1 MNPPANLTNAE
12 IRITPSYKII
22 LTMLA
27 ILTLGFLIGIT
38 HAFEADHLAAV
49 SSLVSGKTDRN
60 TILKHGALWGLGHTI
75 TLLLVG
81 GVVLLTGNA
90 ISEQFSVGLELIV
103 GVMLVGLGGHVLY
116 RLRRDRVHFHRH
128 QHSDGTRH
136 FHLHSHQNQPAT
148 HDPARHKHNHPDH
161 SAKRTLAVG
170 MMHGAAGSAALVLIA
185 AAAMTT
191 PLIGLLYILLFGAGS
206 ILGMA
211 GMSVLIALPLT
222 WTARAMTRLNGA
234 LQLVIG
240 TVTIGLG
247 FYTIAVS
254 AQALLG

>member
-1 MNPPANLTNAE
+1 
-12 IRITPSYKII
+12 
-22 LTMLA
+22 MLA

-60 TILKHGALWGLGHTI
+60 TIMKHGALWGVGHTT

-90 ISEQFSVGLELIV
+90 ITEQFSMGLELIV

-128 QHSDGTRH
+128 QHKDGTSH
-136 FHLHSHQNQPAT
+136 FHIHSHRDETAAHDAT
-148 HDPARHKHNHPDH
+148 RHQHSHPDH
-161 SAKRTLAVG
+161 AAKRTLAVG

-206 ILGMA
+206 ILGMV
-211 GMSVLIALPLT
+211 GMSVVIALPLT
-222 WTARAMTRLNGA
+222 WTARAMTRVNGA
-234 LQLVIG
+234 LQLAIG

-247 FYTIAVS
+247 IYTIAVS
-254 AQALLG
+254 TQALLG